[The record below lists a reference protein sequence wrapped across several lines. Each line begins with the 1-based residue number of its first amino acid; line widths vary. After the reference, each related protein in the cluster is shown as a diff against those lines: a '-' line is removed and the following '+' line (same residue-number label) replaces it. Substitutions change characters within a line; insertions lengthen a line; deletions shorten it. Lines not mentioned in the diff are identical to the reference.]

1 MMMTQTLAA
10 DIDLSGVAAPLP
22 ERIVSVSLLDRRV
35 TLGDRDM
42 LLTKRELAIVA
53 ALALDRQP
61 GSATRLLDI
70 IYGDDA
76 PPSGEVAVKV
86 QIHRVRRKIGYTAIL
101 RDRDGYRLGDHVRV
115 DLVEME
121 AKIIAARGR
130 FETLSKL
137 QLLDLAEI
145 SDRLR
150 TRRTQPLFESAYF
163 SSIEARL
170 AMMGFD
176 LAIEV
181 GEHLLQRGDAVQ
193 AAGIA
198 RTLLSVDPCCEQAC
212 ELAIKALQRLGKTAA
227 AVDQFRRY
235 RTAVRTEFGAEP
247 SPIMNELFTT
257 SAAS

>member
-1 MMMTQTLAA
+1 MTTQTIAA
-10 DIDLSGVAAPLP
+10 DIDLSDVTAPIP
-22 ERIVSVSLLDRRV
+22 ERIVRVSLLERRV

-70 IYGDDA
+70 IYGDGA

-86 QIHRVRRKIGYTAIL
+86 HIHRVRRKLGYTAIL

-121 AKIIAARGR
+121 AKIVAARGR

-137 QLLDLAEI
+137 QLLDLVEI
-145 SDRLR
+145 ADRLR
-150 TRRTQPLFESAYF
+150 TRRTQPLFESTYF

-181 GEHLLQRGDAVQ
+181 GEHLLQRGDALQ

-198 RTLLSVDPCCEQAC
+198 RTLLADDPCCEQAC

-247 SPIMNELFTT
+247 SPIMNEFFTT
-257 SAAS
+257 SAVS

>member
-1 MMMTQTLAA
+1 MMMTQTIAA
-10 DIDLSGVAAPLP
+10 DIDLSDVAAPLP
-22 ERIVSVSLLDRRV
+22 ERIVRVSLLDRRV

-70 IYGDDA
+70 IYGDGA

-86 QIHRVRRKIGYTAIL
+86 HIHRVRRKLGYTTIL

-145 SDRLR
+145 ADRLR

-181 GEHLLQRGDAVQ
+181 GEHLLQRGDAAQ
-193 AAGIA
+193 AADIA
-198 RTLLSVDPCCEQAC
+198 RTLLADDPCCEQAC
-212 ELAIKALQRLGKTAA
+212 ELAIKALQHLGKTAA

-257 SAAS
+257 SAVS

>member
-1 MMMTQTLAA
+1 MTQTIAA
-10 DIDLSGVAAPLP
+10 DIDLSDVAALLP
-22 ERIVSVSLLDRRV
+22 ERIVRVSLLERRV

-42 LLTKRELAIVA
+42 LLTKRELAVVA

-86 QIHRVRRKIGYTAIL
+86 YIHRVRRKLGYTTIL
-101 RDRDGYRLGDHVRV
+101 RDRGGYRLGDHVRV

-137 QLLDLAEI
+137 QLLDLAGI
-145 SDRLR
+145 ADRLR

-193 AAGIA
+193 AADIA
-198 RTLLSVDPCCEQAC
+198 RTLLSDDPCCEQAC

-247 SPIMNELFTT
+247 SPIMNELFAT
-257 SAAS
+257 SAVS

>member
-1 MMMTQTLAA
+1 MMMKAKTISAEV
-10 DIDLSGVAAPLP
+10 DLSKTTALT
-22 ERIVSVSLLDRRV
+22 ERAVRISLLDRRV
-35 TLGDRDM
+35 TLADRDV

-70 IYGDDA
+70 IYGDAA

-86 QIHRVRRKIGYTAIL
+86 YIHRVRRKLGYTTIL

-121 AKIIAARGR
+121 AKIVAARGR
-130 FETLSKL
+130 FETLSRI
-137 QLLDLAEI
+137 QLMDLAEI
-145 SDRLR
+145 ADRLR
-150 TRRTQPLFESAYF
+150 TRRSQPLFESAYF
-163 SSIEARL
+163 GAIEARL
-170 AMMGFD
+170 ATMGFD

-193 AAGIA
+193 AADIA
-198 RTLLSVDPCCEQAC
+198 RSLLGDDPCCEQAC

-235 RTAVRTEFGAEP
+235 RVAVRTEFGAEP
-247 SPIMNELFTT
+247 SPIMNELFVN
-257 SAAS
+257 SVG

>member
-86 QIHRVRRKIGYTAIL
+86 YIHRVRRKLGYTTIL

-198 RTLLSVDPCCEQAC
+198 RTLLSDDPCCEQAC